1 MDKPTQAR
9 PATPSQRAP
18 KTSNNAARTRSG
30 AASSS
35 YAVPALDKAL
45 DILELMSNLSE
56 PITPSQIA
64 QRLGR
69 SLQEVYRVVLVLE
82 GRGYLMRPPG
92 TDALLLS
99 TQLFGLATRFPP
111 FRRVVDV
118 AQPIINSLAINSGE
132 AVHIAVL
139 DGLRMCII
147 AQVDSPQPIGVRLRV
162 GVHSPAILGSSGRM
176 LIAHQ
181 PEPVRDWFLLQAAAT
196 LEEDEFAHARAR
208 IEVIDR
214 NGFELANAPLL
225 PGIVDISF
233 PVLDQT
239 GTALAAVTIPYLGS
253 YGTPKP
259 REVVTRLLHEAADR
273 ISMAMGGKLRPLID
287 PLPEPGPRFVRR

>member
-1 MDKPTQAR
+1 MDKFMKAK
-9 PATPSQRAP
+9 PA
-18 KTSNNAARTRSG
+18 KTVPRGTKALNNAARTRSG

-92 TDALLLS
+92 TDALVLS
-99 TQLFGLATRFPP
+99 MQLFGLATLFPP

-162 GVHSPAILGSSGRM
+162 GVHSPAILGSSGRT
-176 LIAHQ
+176 LIAYQ
-181 PEPVRDWFLLQAAAT
+181 PEPLRDWYIRQAAY
-196 LEEDEFAHARAR
+196 LPEGELAHARSRVEA
-208 IEVIDR
+208 IDR

-225 PGIVDISF
+225 PGIIDISF

-259 REVVTRLLHEAADR
+259 RDVVVGLLHEAADQ
-273 ISMAMGGKLRPLID
+273 ISMAMGGKLRPLVD
-287 PLPEPGPRFVRR
+287 PLPEPGPRFVRG